1 MKNTY
6 QVNCDELDGVR
17 NGIIQPAKAMNDAQR
32 SGINT
37 AYKNITR
44 GDHSAD
50 VASAV
55 SGITSRLASEGA
67 KLEKVM
73 NVLQSAPDLYLS
85 AEQSLAQKASLGTLI
100 IRNWDNYGVGTAKAF
115 FEVELTPVEIA
126 DLGGMDLLDEYQQ
139 RACAYTKYDLNKHM
153 FIEYGIIGFL
163 ANGWDAAKVIFFNF
177 FDVAETQIESLITGK
192 NYDYNLTHDTIES
205 LIEDYID
212 YEKKPLERLF
222 GSKVKNAF
230 KIIKATNKMNK
241 TMEKWCNLEYYMWDG
256 DDAYVKLSDPDVR
269 EFLNELFILS
279 GDFESARL
287 LDKLSDVAKAA
298 DAAGKVVKYGG
309 WVKQVATPLLTDYAR
324 HIEALE
330 AMKSCN
336 LFGDSELQT
345 RIINDMIDEYSHSSK
360 LVLSAVTKIGAEEG
374 FDAVVKMMS
383 TPIGGTTSV
392 AGGLAPNSLRISAVG
407 AVVKG
412 IDLAIDVTGIITGQ
426 KGYTADM
433 QEYFKLIQLHGQAE
447 NSFAEAFTKLQSG
460 HYTEAD
466 VMNFENC
473 FNLNKALN
481 LRMCKT
487 ELAIIESKYGKNP
500 TDSEAITNINILNRQ
515 ITQLENMKVDNT
527 STWLQDNGT
536 NIAAYYNP

>member
-1 MKNTY
+1 MKSTY
-6 QVNCDELDGVR
+6 QVNCNELDVVR
-17 NGIIQPAKAMNDAQR
+17 NGVIQPAKAMNGAQR
-32 SGINT
+32 SGIST
-37 AYKNITR
+37 AYKNVTK

-50 VASAV
+50 VASAI
-55 SGITSRLASEGA
+55 SGISSRLASENG
-67 KLEKVM
+67 KFEKVM

-100 IRNWDNYGVGTAKAF
+100 IRNWDNYGVGTARAF
-115 FEVELTPVEIA
+115 FEVELTPAEIA
-126 DLGGMDLLDEYQQ
+126 DLGGIDLLEGYQQ

-153 FIEYGIIGFL
+153 FIGYGNIGFL
-163 ANGWDAAKVIFFNF
+163 ANGWDAASVIFFNF
-177 FDVAETQIESLITGK
+177 FDIGETQIESLITGK
-192 NYDYNLTHDTIES
+192 NYDYKLTHDTIES

-212 YEKKPLERLF
+212 YEKNPLERLF

-230 KIIKATNKMNK
+230 KIIKATDKMNK
-241 TMEKWCNLEYYMWDG
+241 TLEKWCDLEYYVWDG
-256 DDAYVKLSDPDVR
+256 DDAFVKLSDPSTR

-287 LDKLSDVAKAA
+287 LDQLADVAKVA
-298 DAAGKVVKYGG
+298 DAAGTVVKYGG
-309 WVKQVATPLLTDYAR
+309 WAKQVATPLLTDYAR

-345 RIINDMIDEYSHSSK
+345 RVINDMIDEYSHSSK
-360 LVLSAVTKIGAEEG
+360 LVLNAVTRIAAEEG

-383 TPIGGTTSV
+383 TPIGGTTGV
-392 AGGLAPNSLRISAVG
+392 AGGLASNSLRISAVG

-412 IDLAIDVTGIITGQ
+412 IDLAIDVTGIVTGQ

-433 QEYFKLIQLHGQAE
+433 QEYFKLTELRGQAE

-466 VMNFENC
+466 VINFENS
-473 FNLNKALN
+473 FNLNKAVN

-487 ELAIIESKYGKNP
+487 ELAIIESKYGMNP
-500 TDSEAITNINILNRQ
+500 TDSEAITNINILNRH
-515 ITQLENMKVDNT
+515 ITQLENMKVDDT
-527 STWLQDNGT
+527 STWLQSNGT
-536 NIAAYYNP
+536 DISTYYNK